1 MKKIILLLF
10 VISLTGNISCRS
22 LKTTDPNADR
32 WIERTVPPSQVT
44 TSGAIIFEEDI
55 RTDIYNTSFESYS
68 VGGYIEED
76 ATYWYNILMQDLG
89 WRKNLEGDWSS
100 VGSDYTRV
108 KRGYLYINLKK
119 RVAVYFYPKDTF
131 GTFRVTLNPKSD

>member
-1 MKKIILLLF
+1 
-10 VISLTGNISCRS
+10 
-22 LKTTDPNADR
+22 
-32 WIERTVPPSQVT
+32 
-44 TSGAIIFEEDI
+44 
-55 RTDIYNTSFESYS
+55 
-68 VGGYIEED
+68 
-76 ATYWYNILMQDLG
+76 MQDLG